1 RGMPALPLQD
11 DDIKAVAEFV
21 HSVLSLSRGQ
31 GAPPESETPPPN
43 PIVGD
48 AAAGQ
53 TFFAAKCSS
62 CHSPTGDLKGIAT
75 AYPDGK
81 MLQVLWVTG
90 GAGVGRGGGRGRGAA
105 AATPDTKAVTATV
118 TLPSGEKVEGPIVRM
133 DNFLITIRMA
143 DGSLRSIRRD
153 GDRAKIDIKDPLE
166 PHKAM
171 LPTLTDKDMRD
182 VTAYLATFK

>member
-1 RGMPALPLQD
+1 
-11 DDIKAVAEFV
+11 
-21 HSVLSLSRGQ
+21 
-31 GAPPESETPPPN
+31 
-43 PIVGD
+43 
-48 AAAGQ
+48 
-53 TFFAAKCSS
+53 
-62 CHSPTGDLKGIAT
+62 
-75 AYPDGK
+75 
-81 MLQVLWVTG
+81 
-90 GAGVGRGGGRGRGAA
+90 
-105 AATPDTKAVTATV
+105 
-118 TLPSGEKVEGPIVRM
+118 M